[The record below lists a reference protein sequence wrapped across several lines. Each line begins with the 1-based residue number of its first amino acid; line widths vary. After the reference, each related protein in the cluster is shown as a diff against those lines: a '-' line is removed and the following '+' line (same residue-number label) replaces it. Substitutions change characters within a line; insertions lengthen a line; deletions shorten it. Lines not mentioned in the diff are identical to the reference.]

1 VVLVRPGSHLTL
13 ADLARGQEAEILAVE
28 AADPAYARKLL
39 VLGLVPGVTVR
50 VLHRWPVHVVQA
62 GRTTLALDGQLAR
75 RVSVRLLMR

>member
-1 VVLVRPGSHLTL
+1 MRPIPRLTL
-13 ADLARGQEAEILAVE
+13 ADLARGEEAEILAVE

-50 VLHRWPVHVVQA
+50 VLHRWPAYVVQA

-75 RVSVRLLMR
+75 LVFVRALMR